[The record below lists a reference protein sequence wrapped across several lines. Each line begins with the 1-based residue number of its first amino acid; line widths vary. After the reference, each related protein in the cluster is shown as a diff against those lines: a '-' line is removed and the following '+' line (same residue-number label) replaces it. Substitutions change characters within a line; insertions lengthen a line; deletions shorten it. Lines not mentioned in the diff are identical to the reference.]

1 MVKWMLV
8 RMASKIVSEDTMDVA
23 KVEPCSKEASV
34 VELVSTCVPSY
45 KVPTGTLAIL
55 FDSEVVACC
64 VRSRQLSHLGK
75 HGSA

>member
-1 MVKWMLV
+1 VEELV
-8 RMASKIVSEDTMDVA
+8 G
-23 KVEPCSKEASV
+23 KVEAWSNWVERTV
-34 VELVSTCVPSY
+34 VMVSTYVPSY